1 MDSPS
6 HDGWIEK
13 QSDAAAVKNDK
24 LVDSHDVEVDKDL
37 APYMSTAPTQTG
49 KPVRS
54 LASRDVILDKTLT
67 QEQLNP
73 GILSL
78 LKSNPRLIV
87 AIGVGAMG
95 GFMFGYDSGI
105 IGSVQSFTGYNDM
118 MGFYGMC

>member
-6 HDGWIEK
+6 HDDWMEK
-13 QSDAAAVKNDK
+13 QHNAAIVKTDK
-24 LVDSHDVEVDKDL
+24 LHDGHDAEVDKDL
-37 APYMSTAPTQTG
+37 APYVSTARTESG

-54 LASRDVILDKTLT
+54 LASRDVILDKSLT
-67 QEQLNP
+67 QTQLNP

-78 LKSNPRLIV
+78 LKSNPRLMV

-105 IGSVQSFTGYNDM
+105 IGSVQSFTG
-118 MGFYGMC
+118 